1 MHPQIQE
8 AATYGIALSAPPP
21 SLPTLL
27 FFFAHYSIFALF
39 FIVLIVPVSFLPLSL
54 NPALQW
60 L

>member
-8 AATYGIALSAPPP
+8 AATYGIALSAYPP
-21 SLPTLL
+21 SF